1 MKKNYFI
8 SVDAEKLRIC
18 IQFLFESLQSLEV

>member
-8 SVDAEKLRIC
+8 SVDAEKSRIC